1 MCDYSLEAYQSRPAV
16 TGERYVLDQ
25 FPSGSKGFTTRP
37 GCTTAI
43 CMAAD
48 ARLRLEGISYALQ
61 EAHGIGAVE
70 EVTVR
75 GRRKEVKV
83 LAKIDTG
90 ATRTSLDTDLAARL
104 GLGPVIRTVRIRAA
118 SAAEPETRPV
128 VRAEL
133 VLAGVRFRVAVAVAD
148 RKDMRYRMIVGVD
161 VLRRSPFLIDPRD
174 LRRRGTRARREGS
187 R

>member
-1 MCDYSLEAYQSRPAV
+1 MAAPTV
-16 TGERYVLDQ
+16 TGRGGRKVLRIVERVLVVG
-25 FPSGSKGFTTRP
+25 P
-37 GCTTAI
+37 A
-43 CMAAD
+43 
-48 ARLRLEGISYALQ
+48 
-61 EAHGIGAVE
+61 
-70 EVTVR
+70 
-75 GRRKEVKV
+75 GRVSV

-90 ATRTSLDTDLAARL
+90 ATRTSLDRDLAERL

-161 VLRRSPFLIDPRD
+161 VLGRSPFLVDPRD
-174 LRRRGTRARREGS
+174 LKRRGARARRAGS

>member
-1 MCDYSLEAYQSRPAV
+1 MR
-16 TGERYVLDQ
+16 GEEGIPPRVE
-25 FPSGSKGFTTRP
+25 R
-37 GCTTAI
+37 
-43 CMAAD
+43 MAAPK
-48 ARLRLEGISYALQ
+48 AAGREGRKVLRI
-61 EAHGIGAVE
+61 VE
-70 EVTVR
+70 RVLVAGPA
-75 GRRKEVKV
+75 GRVSV